1 MEPRITGDA
10 HLEPLTAGREA
21 AQIYAGTGPST
32 MQEHKHPRD
41 SPAGSPLRAGWRDR
55 AARLDHYYQL
65 IGKVI
70 LSRQHPIT
78 GLLPASTAVNAHGNY
93 TDAWVRDNVYS
104 IMAVWGL
111 ALAYRKLDWDRGRT
125 YELEQS
131 VVKLMRGLLFAMMRQ
146 AEKVE
151 RFKQSQAPMDAL
163 HAKYDTRTA
172 GTVVGDG
179 EWGHLQIDAT
189 SLFLLMLGQM
199 TASGLSIVF
208 TIDEV
213 NFVQNLIYYI
223 GRAYRTPDYG
233 IWERGNKINHGS
245 AELNASSIGRAK
257 AALEALN
264 GLDLFG
270 VRGSQAS
277 VLHVL
282 ADEIARSRITLESLL
297 PWESSSKEV
306 DSALL
311 SIVGFPAFAVED
323 AGLAQQTRDRVIDQL
338 MGNYGC
344 KRFLRDGHQTV
355 IEDASRLHYE
365 PWELKQFEHIE
376 SEWPLFYV
384 YLMLDALFRGDA
396 PAVREYRTRLAGVL
410 VNRDGVD
417 LLPELYIVP
426 ADRVEAERKAPRSQK
441 REPNANVPLVWA
453 QSLYYLALMLD
464 EDLLEA
470 SEIDPLGRRLRL
482 GAIREPVVQVALVAE
497 DESLQFEL
505 AAHGVSAQTPQQIEP
520 IQVRH
525 AGELAAAY
533 NHVGRNDKLGLTG
546 RPYRRLRTL
555 TTSKVFLIRG
565 QLTVFLPSF
574 LDPQKFY
581 LMVDQHFLITQLK
594 SELAYIERHWR
605 QLGRP
610 TITLLLT
617 RTILETGQDALLSLI
632 QELTTG
638 ECDGVHVRLGRIGEL
653 RQTAGL
659 ERIDYLHEFEF
670 SGAPV
675 RDAQPERFLLAVD
688 AAQCVPLSRADEL
701 WIEQQTDTRD
711 ILDRLSGSR
720 NIYEQIELLQALVR
734 LHGTEHRVAVA
745 VDRGAGDG
753 AADHIE
759 ATLHELLEDVYA
771 RAARG
776 SRGRPYWGVIRRSA
790 GLLNKSDVALSDAV
804 TDILVRQKQITVGK
818 SYSDDSLIAR
828 PLPPSEI
835 RDKIREFGG
844 TDIRERVLTQEILIY
859 LGLLIRAEPRLFQGL
874 MTLRVGYLI
883 LLITSELAQER
894 QMRQE
899 EAYESLMQLSPS
911 EIQKRLRDVLGDYD
925 DKARLVRS
933 QESLPLQ
940 QGVVE
945 AVDPLPPADTPA
957 GGWLRYRQREGALNR
972 VPAGFY
978 PQVWKLLRH
987 CKGLIIGDKL
997 ELRNRIDSS
1006 WILSETTAGEKNFA
1020 LLIERLLNKMDAS
1033 KYRQLNI
1040 ETMMALAALADRTP
1054 DLMIDDF
1061 LVLDVVIGHA
1071 VRLAWLSRHPEREPA
1086 YHEDTAAAWQAFYE
1100 TSPDECGVYVVK
1112 ALQFLTRA

>member
-1 MEPRITGDA
+1 
-10 HLEPLTAGREA
+10 
-21 AQIYAGTGPST
+21 
-32 MQEHKHPRD
+32 MQEHKHPQG
-41 SPAGSPLRAGWRDR
+41 SQTGSPLRAGWRDR
-55 AARLDHYYQL
+55 AARLDHYYHL

-78 GLLPASTAVNAHGNY
+78 GLMPASTAVNAHGDY

-151 RFKQSQAPMDAL
+151 RFKQTQAPMDAL

-172 GTVVGDG
+172 STVVGDG

-245 AELNASSIGRAK
+245 AELNASSIGMAK

-323 AGLAQQTRDRVIDQL
+323 ASLAELTRDRIIDQL
-338 MGNYGC
+338 LGNYGC

-384 YLMLDALFRGDA
+384 YLMLDGLFRGDDA
-396 PAVREYRTRLAGVL
+396 AVQEYRSKLAGVL

-426 ADRVEAERKAPRSQK
+426 KDKVEAERKSPKSQK

-464 EDLLEA
+464 EDLLDT
-470 SEIDPLGRRLRL
+470 SEVDPLGRRLRL
-482 GAIREPVVQVALVAE
+482 GSIREPVVQVALLAE
-497 DESLQFEL
+497 DETLQFEL
-505 AAHGVSAQTPQQIEP
+505 AAHGVSTQTPEQIEP

-533 NHVGRNDKLGLTG
+533 NYVGRNDKLGLTG

-617 RTILETGQDALLSLI
+617 RTVLETGQDALLSLI
-632 QELTTG
+632 QELKTG
-638 ECDGVHVRLGRIGEL
+638 ECDGIHVRLGRIGEL

-675 RDAQPERFLLAVD
+675 RDAQPGNFLLAVEMD
-688 AAQCVPLSRADEL
+688 QCAPLSQVDALWMEQEAKTADL
-701 WIEQQTDTRD
+701 
-711 ILDRLSGSR
+711 LDRLSSSL
-720 NIYEQIELLQALVR
+720 NIYEQVELLQTLIR
-734 LHGTEHRVAVA
+734 KHGMEYRASIAVN
-745 VDRGAGDG
+745 RGSGDDE
-753 AADHIE
+753 AADRTE
-759 ATLHELLEDVYA
+759 FTVQELLEDVYA
-771 RAARG
+771 RATRG
-776 SRGRPYWGVIRRSA
+776 NKGRPFWNVIRRAA
-790 GLLNKSDVALSDAV
+790 GLLGKSDVALSDSV
-804 TDILVRQKQITVGK
+804 TDIIVRQKQITVGK

-835 RDKIREFGG
+835 RDKIRQFGG
-844 TDIRERVLTQEILIY
+844 ADIRERVLTQEILIY
-859 LGLLIRAEPRLFQGL
+859 LGLLIRAEPQLFQGL

-883 LLITSELAQER
+883 ILITGELAQEQ
-894 QMRQE
+894 QMRRE
-899 EAYESLMQLSPS
+899 EAYERLMHLSPT
-911 EIQKRLRDVLGDYD
+911 EIQKRLRNVLGDYD
-925 DKARLVRS
+925 DKARLVQS

-940 QGVVE
+940 NGVVE
-945 AVDPLPPADTPA
+945 VVDPAPPAAIPT

-1033 KYRQLNI
+1033 KYRQVNI
-1040 ETMMALAALADRTP
+1040 ETMMTLAALADRTP
-1054 DLMIDDF
+1054 ELVIDDY

-1071 VRLAWLSRHPEREPA
+1071 VRLAWLAGHPDREPM
-1086 YHEDTAAAWQAFYE
+1086 YHEDTANAWQAFYE
-1100 TSPDECGVYVVK
+1100 TSPNECGVYVVR
-1112 ALQFLTRA
+1112 ALQFLTRG